1 MLNMQN
7 DRVNSLNKKHKS
19 TAGGKMKIGILGSGV
34 VGQTLAN
41 GFIKHGHQVK
51 IGTGNPNKLNDWLKS
66 AGSNASIGSFEQA
79 ASFGDIIVLAVK
91 GTAALNVLEKA
102 GNKNLADKTIID
114 STNPI
119 AEAAPVNGVLQFFTK
134 QNSSL
139 MEELQ
144 SKYPQANF
152 VKAFSC
158 VGSALMVNPDF
169 SGTKPTMFIAGNN
182 DDAKAQVKWILN
194 TFGWEIEDMGKA
206 EAARAIEPLCI
217 LWCIPGF
224 RENRWMH
231 AFKLLKK

>member
-1 MLNMQN
+1 
-7 DRVNSLNKKHKS
+7 
-19 TAGGKMKIGILGSGV
+19 MKIGILGSGV

-41 GFIKHGHQVK
+41 GFIKHRHQVK
-51 IGTGNPNKLNDWLKS
+51 IGTGNPNKLNDWLKTS
-66 AGSNASIGSFEQA
+66 GTNASIGSFEQA
-79 ASFGDIIVLAVK
+79 ANFGDIVVLAVK
-91 GTAALNVLEKA
+91 GTAALTVLEKT
-102 GNKNLADKTIID
+102 GNKYLFDKTIID
-114 STNPI
+114 VTNPI
-119 AEAAPVNGVLQFFTK
+119 AETAPVNGVLQFFTD
-134 QNSSL
+134 QNTSL

-169 SGTKPTMFIAGNN
+169 GGNKPTMFIAGNN
-182 DDAKAQVKWILN
+182 DDSKLQVKGILN

-231 AFKLLKK
+231 AFKLLKNN